1 MWVGQRCALWTWMRA
16 PAHAR
21 IPAQQRRAAR
31 HARRLLIL
39 RKHHTRTA
47 ARTRSCVRVYVCTCV
62 CARARSCAC
71 ACVCVRL
78 RASACVHACTH
89 ACMQARRNVGA
100 WVRACAVG
108 RVGEWVCACICTVDN
123 RGLDPQ
129 IECDHRL
136 FKCTCAQS
144 PAQIFHGSMHT
155 RAPTEMKRPARPIH

>member
-1 MWVGQRCALWTWMRA
+1 MWVGQRCALWTWMRS

-47 ARTRSCVRVYVCTCV
+47 ARARSCVCMCV
-62 CARARSCAC
+62 RACVSARAHVRVRVSAC
-71 ACVCVRL
+71 ISVRL
-78 RASACVHACTH
+78 RASACVHACVRTH
-89 ACMQARRNVGA
+89 ASSQARGFLLVQL
-100 WVRACAVG
+100 
-108 RVGEWVCACICTVDN
+108 GEWVCACICTVDN

-144 PAQIFHGSMHT
+144 PAQIFHGSMHM